1 MCYDTNVMTVSHQEH
16 VSSFE
21 AIINSIK
28 YDAEVC
34 RWFEF
39 LIDQPAVSAQISAEE
54 GIARAYQ
61 DIQLSLLRQRV
72 LFAFA
77 LASIAAVILS
87 KSLWPLL
94 AVPLILFGW
103 LHSQKAKAAAVVAVS
118 ERLIRRDY
126 VPVDILSNIT
136 LFQLSEQYSKK
147 YKVAS
152 LVDKI
157 YCFDRVKRY
166 SVLVF
171 LVVVMAIWTV
181 AFSWKAALV
190 MLCYYELIKAALM
203 TAVVYRR
210 LQ

>member
-1 MCYDTNVMTVSHQEH
+1 MTVSHQEH

-39 LIDQPAVSAQISAEE
+39 LIAQPAVSAQISAEE
-54 GIARAYQ
+54 GAVQAYR
-61 DIQLSLLRQRV
+61 DIQRALLRQRV
-72 LFAFA
+72 IFAFA
-77 LASIAAVILS
+77 LASVMAVILS
-87 KSLWPLL
+87 KSFWPLL
-94 AVPLILFGW
+94 AVPFILYFW
-103 LHSQKAKAAAVVAVS
+103 FHSQKVKAAAVVAVS
-118 ERLIRRDY
+118 ERLISRDY
-126 VPVDILSNIT
+126 VPLDILSGIT

-147 YKVAS
+147 YKIAS

-203 TAVVYRR
+203 TTVVYRR